1 MIIFD
6 KTSYKYTK
14 IMIKQYIYIA
24 IAVFLLAIFS
34 TIGILIHQNTKL
46 KAENK
51 IKTKNIEVLNDS
63 IKYFNTTDSLQA
75 AKIGELNYT
84 VDEFKKFRAA
94 DEQTIN
100 SLNLKLKNVKS
111 ITNIQ
116 TITETK
122 FETKL
127 VYRDSLK
134 CFDWKDEFTSI
145 NGCVKDSTISVN
157 YSNVE
162 RLSAVINTRYK
173 HNFLFFHWGLKIND
187 LYVKSMNKNTKI
199 SKIDYITVNNK

>member
-6 KTSYKYTK
+6 KTNYIYTK

-24 IAVFLLAIFS
+24 VAIFLLATFS
-34 TIGILIHQNTKL
+34 TIGILVKQNIKL
-46 KAENK
+46 KVENK
-51 IKTKNIEVLNDS
+51 VKTQNIEVLNDS
-63 IKYFNTTDSLQA
+63 IKYFNTTDSLHA

-127 VYRDSLK
+127 IYKDSLR
-134 CFDWKDEFTSI
+134 CFDWKDEFTNV
-145 NGCVKDSTISVN
+145 NGCVKDSSISVN
-157 YSNVE
+157 YSNTE
-162 RLSAVINTRYK
+162 KLSIIINTTSK

-199 SKIDYITVNNK
+199 GKVEFISIRK

>member
-14 IMIKQYIYIA
+14 VMIKQYIYIA
-24 IAVFLLAIFS
+24 LAIFLLAIFS
-34 TIGILIHQNTKL
+34 TIGILVKQNNKL
-46 KAENK
+46 RTENK
-51 IKTKNIEVLNDS
+51 IKTQNIEVLNDS
-63 IKYFNTTDSLQA
+63 IKYFNTTDSLHA
-75 AKIGELNYT
+75 AKVGELNYT
-84 VDEFKKFRAA
+84 LDEFKQFRAN

-100 SLNLKLKNVKS
+100 SLKLKLKNVKS

-116 TITETK
+116 TITTTQ

-127 VYRDSLK
+127 IYKDSLK

-145 NGCVKDSTISVN
+145 NGCVKDSTIAVN

-162 RLSAVINTRYK
+162 KLSIVVNTKYK

-199 SKIDYITVNNK
+199 GQIDFISIKK